1 MKFCGKCG
9 TKIVETQKFCAKC
22 GAPINNVK
30 TTAPKNNAGN
40 TTNAMNNNGNTISN
54 INNSNNPNG
63 NFNVAPKKANVTP
76 KKPINKLMI
85 LIPAITLII
94 LVVAILGT
102 KSYFSKKYSPK
113 AVISKFQNC
122 ILTKDAD
129 SLKYIICSLNDSLD
143 LDKNDAEA
151 IIQYLSKNSS
161 ALNNVITNL
170 NNDLMLAEDLTVK
183 GSPLLLDDGELFALT
198 VSNQNFLFTKYEIMV
213 RPLYLKVCSNELPAK
228 IFIGDDE
235 VGIIGNDDLTVEVGP
250 IAPGIYNVTLKTTDV
265 LGNELSETLSTNP
278 IDILDKYSLDFF
290 DTFLVTRISTNIPE
304 ASIFI
309 NGEDTG
315 KIAKDYEDG
324 GFGPIS
330 EDDVIQLVYTA
341 NGTTYKTKER
351 SLYNSYYSYL
361 DLSFSYSDYEKIQ
374 ATLSS
379 NTNESVA
386 DYIEKYASRDYIIG
400 NSDTVKLDFKAM
412 NAYTAEEL
420 FIARNEMFA
429 RHGYVFKSSPNLQS
443 YFESKSWYTPDE
455 NYSGDL
461 SGEIEKSNVGMIKS
475 LEFLKMA
482 YDSCQPVTSDYV
494 FPNSDTVEISAS
506 EVSALNDWELIIARN
521 EIYARYGLNFST
533 KELVEHFTSKSW
545 FSINSSVGND
555 VSLNAVENKNIATI
569 LEEEKKRM
577 NSAVNHDLG
586 E

>member
-9 TKIVETQKFCAKC
+9 TKIIENQKFCAKC
-22 GAPINNVK
+22 GAPVNKLKN
-30 TTAPKNNAGN
+30 TAPKNNYGN
-40 TTNAMNNNGNTISN
+40 TTNAMNNNKNTISH
-54 INNSNNPNG
+54 INNSNNPND
-63 NFNVAPKKANVTP
+63 NFNVYPKKSNVSS
-76 KKPINKLMI
+76 KKPINKLII
-85 LIPAITLII
+85 LIPSITLII
-94 LVVAILGT
+94 LVVSILGT

-129 SLKYIICSLNDSLD
+129 SLKDIICSLNDSLD

-161 ALNNVITNL
+161 YLNDVINKL
-170 NNDLMLAEDLTVK
+170 NNDLMLVENITVEE
-183 GSPLLLDDGELFALT
+183 SALLLEDGELFALT
-198 VSNQNFLFTKYEIMV
+198 VSNQNFLFTKYKIMV
-213 RPLYLKVCSNELPAK
+213 RPLYLEVYSNELSSK

-235 VGIIGNDDLTVEVGP
+235 VGIIDNDNLTVEVGP
-250 IAPGIYNVTLKTTDV
+250 IAPGIYDITLKTNDV

-278 IDILDKYSLDFF
+278 IDILDEYSLDFF

-315 KIAKDYEDG
+315 KIAKDYADS

-330 EDDVIQLVYTA
+330 KDDVVQLVYTA

-351 SLYNSYYSYL
+351 SPYNSYYSYL
-361 DLSFSYSDYEKIQ
+361 DLSFSNSDYKKIQ

-386 DYIEKYASRDYIIG
+386 GYIEKYASRDYIIG

-412 NAYTAEEL
+412 NTYTAEEL
-420 FIARNEMFA
+420 FIARNEIFA
-429 RHGYVFKSSPNLQS
+429 RHGYVFKSLPNLQS
-443 YFESKSWYTPDE
+443 YFESKSWYTPDK

-461 SGEIEKSNVGMIKS
+461 SGEIEESNFGMIKS
-475 LEFLKMA
+475 IEFLKMS

-494 FPNSDTVEISAS
+494 FPNSNTTEISPS

-533 KELVEHFTSKSW
+533 KELVEHFTGKNW

-555 VSLNAVENKNIATI
+555 VSLNAIENKNIATI
-569 LEEEKKRM
+569 LEEENKRM

-586 E
+586 K